1 VQSQEVSMME
11 IPREDPAA
19 RALRGRLSDF
29 LTEMARAEMDLPHV
43 VYSKDAQGTMASFSG
58 PYPTAIEAC
67 VAADIEHQIDL
78 ECDGAPTLTFHVAPL
93 YPALAAPGVT
103 PGADEG

>member
-1 VQSQEVSMME
+1 ME
-11 IPREDPAA
+11 IPQEDPAA
-19 RALRGRLSDF
+19 RALRGRFSDF

-43 VYSKDAQGTMASFSG
+43 VYSKDAQGAMASFSG

-78 ECDGAPTLTFHVAPL
+78 ECEGSPTLTFHVAPL
-93 YPALAAPGVT
+93 YPALAAPGMA
-103 PGADEG
+103 PGGDET